1 MKMSVQWMAGNLK
14 NRIVLSA
21 GLVSYILLFFLR
33 IPLSRVIGD
42 AGVGLF
48 APAFE
53 IFLLTGLVVSF
64 AMSRAVSGIIRYR
77 IKRERFRNARKAFRT
92 AFLMNLTLGCLLAL
106 ISLFLSSW
114 IADILV
120 LEKLSRMALLA
131 ASPAIFLAAIV
142 GIFRGYFGGYGMNVI
157 VAHSQYFEK
166 LAMII
171 GAVFVGRTFYAY
183 GEKVAA
189 LKHLEA
195 HAYAYGALG
204 AMLGVM
210 LSQVVAILHLLL
222 CYVIYASALKGRPG
236 QDSSRRA
243 ETRFELQR
251 LLTVNLVPV
260 ALIAIISNLF
270 MLIDQRFFNYS
281 LNVTGQGEVRTAQWG
296 CYYGKLASL
305 LGMGAAFACLFVHGH
320 IGKIGSAYEREE
332 YRNMRE
338 RIGRVV
344 RNASIAAFPTAVYL
358 AALAK
363 PLAACCY
370 KKATA
375 QVSILANWLQKGAAL
390 IVLFVFCFLFGQL
403 LYQLRFVRELLLTA
417 AASLL
422 VHLLFVWVF
431 VRQLHMGVDGLLCAL
446 IFFFGCYTVCGFLLL
461 NRHAKYRMDWFSGI
475 LFPFA
480 AAAVS
485 GLVVYLI
492 AIAIVDLVGNAVTV
506 LIALLVG
513 LFFYIFLLML
523 LRVIGETELHEIP
536 LGFLFI
542 LLGRNIGIL

>member
-1 MKMSVQWMAGNLK
+1 MSVQWMAGNLK

-33 IPLSRVIGD
+33 IPLTRVIGD

-53 IFLLTGLVVSF
+53 IFILTTLVISF

-77 IKRERFRNARKAFRT
+77 VKRERFRNARKAFRT
-92 AFLMNLTLGCLLAL
+92 AFLMNLTLGGLLAL

-114 IADILV
+114 IANILV

-131 ASPAIFLAAIV
+131 ASPAIFLASFV

-166 LAMII
+166 LSMII
-171 GAVFVGRTFYAY
+171 GAVFIGKAFYAY

-189 LKHLEA
+189 LKHMEA

-210 LSQVVAILHLLL
+210 LSQIVAILHLLL
-222 CYVIYASALKGRPG
+222 CYVIYAGSLKGSPG

-251 LLTVNLVPV
+251 LLLVNLVPL
-260 ALIAIISNLF
+260 ALIAVISNLF

-281 LNVTGQGEVRTAQWG
+281 LNVTGQGEIRTAQWG
-296 CYYGKLASL
+296 CFYGKAAAL

-320 IGKIGSAYEREE
+320 IGKISSAYEREE
-332 YRNMRE
+332 YRSMRE
-338 RIGRVV
+338 RIGKSV
-344 RNASIAAFPTAVYL
+344 RNASIAAFPTAIYL

-370 KKATA
+370 GKATA
-375 QVSILANWLQKGAAL
+375 QITILAEWLPKGAAL
-390 IVLFVFCFLFGQL
+390 IVLFVFSFLFGQL
-403 LYQLRFVRELLLTA
+403 LYKLRFVRELILTA

-431 VRQLHMGVDGLLCAL
+431 VRQLHMGVDGLLCSL
-446 IFFFGCYTVCGFLLL
+446 ILFFGVYMVCAFLFL
-461 NRHAKYRMDWFSGI
+461 NRHVKYRMDWFVEMI
-475 LFPFA
+475 FPFA

-485 GLVVYLI
+485 GVVVYLLSI
-492 AIAIVDLVGNAVTV
+492 AVVDLVGNAVTM
-506 LIALLVG
+506 LIALFAGLV
-513 LFFYIFLLML
+513 LYIFLLML

>member
-1 MKMSVQWMAGNLK
+1 MSVQWIVGNLK

-21 GLVSYILLFFLR
+21 GLVSYIMLFFLR

-53 IFLLTGLVVSF
+53 VFILTTLVVSF
-64 AMSRAVSGIIRYR
+64 AMSRSVSGIIRYR
-77 IKRERFRNARKAFRT
+77 VKRERFRNARKAFRT
-92 AFLMNLTLGCLLAL
+92 AFLINLILGGLMAL
-106 ISLFLSSW
+106 ITLFLSLW

-120 LEKLSRMALLA
+120 LEPLCRMALLA
-131 ASPAIFLAAIV
+131 ASPAIFLASFV
-142 GIFRGYFGGYGMNVI
+142 GVFRGYFNGYGMNVI
-157 VAHSQYFEK
+157 VAHSQYIEK
-166 LAMII
+166 LFMII
-171 GAVFVGRTFYAY
+171 GAVFAGRAFYAY

-210 LSQVVAILHLLL
+210 LSQIVAILHLLF
-222 CYVIYASALKGRPG
+222 CYVIYASVLKGRPG
-236 QDSSRRA
+236 QDNSRRA

-251 LLTVNLVPV
+251 LLLANLVPP
-260 ALIAIISNLF
+260 ALIAVISNLYI
-270 MLIDQRFFNYS
+270 LVDQRFLNYC
-281 LNVTGQGEVRTAQWG
+281 LNVTEQGEVRTAQWG
-296 CYYGKLASL
+296 CYYGKLVPL

-338 RIGRVV
+338 RIGKVI
-344 RNASIAAFPTAVYL
+344 RNASIAAFPTAIYL

-363 PLAACCY
+363 PFASCCY
-370 KKATA
+370 GKATA
-375 QVSILANWLQKGAAL
+375 QVSVLAGWLQKGAAL

-403 LYQLRFVRELLLTA
+403 LYQLHFVKELLLTSA
-417 AASLL
+417 GAFV
-422 VHLLFVWVF
+422 VHLLLAWFLL
-431 VRQLHMGVDGLLCAL
+431 RKMHMGMDGLLCAL
-446 IFFFGCYTVCGFLLL
+446 ILFFGVYMVCAYVLL
-461 NRHAKYRMDWFSGI
+461 NRHVKFKMDWFSG
-475 LFPFA
+475 LAFPFA

-485 GLVVYLI
+485 GILVYLI
-492 AIAIVDLVGNAVTV
+492 AMALADLAGNALTI

-523 LRVIGETELHEIP
+523 LRVIGEAELHEIP

-542 LLGRNIGIL
+542 LLGRNIGVL

>member
-1 MKMSVQWMAGNLK
+1 MSVQWIVGNLK

-21 GLVSYILLFFLR
+21 GLVSYIMLFFLR

-53 IFLLTGLVVSF
+53 VFILTTLVVSF
-64 AMSRAVSGIIRYR
+64 AMSRSVSGIIRYR
-77 IKRERFRNARKAFRT
+77 VKRERFRNARKAFRT
-92 AFLMNLTLGCLLAL
+92 AFLMNLILGGLMAL
-106 ISLFLSSW
+106 ITLFLSLW

-120 LEKLSRMALLA
+120 LEPLCRMALLA
-131 ASPAIFLAAIV
+131 ASPAIFLASFV
-142 GIFRGYFGGYGMNVI
+142 GVFRGYFNGYGMNVI
-157 VAHSQYFEK
+157 VAHSQYIEK
-166 LAMII
+166 LFMLI
-171 GAVFVGRTFYAY
+171 GAVFAGRAFYAY

-210 LSQVVAILHLLL
+210 LSQIVAILHLLF
-222 CYVIYASALKGRPG
+222 CYVIYASVLKGRLG
-236 QDSSRRA
+236 QDNSRRA

-251 LLTVNLVPV
+251 LLLANLVPP
-260 ALIAIISNLF
+260 ALIAVISNLYI
-270 MLIDQRFFNYS
+270 LVDQRFLNYC
-281 LNVTGQGEVRTAQWG
+281 LNVTEQGEVRTAQWG
-296 CYYGKLASL
+296 CYYGKLVPL

-338 RIGRVV
+338 RIGKVI
-344 RNASIAAFPTAVYL
+344 RNASIAAFPTAIYL

-363 PLAACCY
+363 PFASCCY
-370 KKATA
+370 GKATA
-375 QVSILANWLQKGAAL
+375 QVSVLAGWLQKGAAL

-403 LYQLRFVRELLLTA
+403 LYQLHFVKELLLTSA
-417 AASLL
+417 GAFV
-422 VHLLFVWVF
+422 VHLLLAWFLL
-431 VRQLHMGVDGLLCAL
+431 RKMHMGMDGLLCAL
-446 IFFFGCYTVCGFLLL
+446 ILFFGVYMVCAYVLL
-461 NRHAKYRMDWFSGI
+461 NRHVKFKMDWFSG
-475 LFPFA
+475 LAFPFA

-485 GLVVYLI
+485 GILVYLI
-492 AIAIVDLVGNAVTV
+492 AMALADLAGNALTI

-523 LRVIGETELHEIP
+523 LRVIGEAELHEIP

-542 LLGRNIGIL
+542 LLGRNIGVL

>member
-1 MKMSVQWMAGNLK
+1 MSVQWIVGNLK

-21 GLVSYILLFFLR
+21 GLVSYIMLFFLR

-53 IFLLTGLVVSF
+53 VFILTTLVVSF
-64 AMSRAVSGIIRYR
+64 AMSRSVSGIIRYR
-77 IKRERFRNARKAFRT
+77 VKRERFRNARKAFRT
-92 AFLMNLTLGCLLAL
+92 AFLMNLILGGLMAL
-106 ISLFLSSW
+106 ITLFLSLW

-120 LEKLSRMALLA
+120 LEPLCRMALLA
-131 ASPAIFLAAIV
+131 ASPAIFLASFV
-142 GIFRGYFGGYGMNVI
+142 GVFRGYFNGYGMNVI
-157 VAHSQYFEK
+157 VAHSQYIEK
-166 LAMII
+166 LFMII
-171 GAVFVGRTFYAY
+171 GAVFAGRAFYAY

-210 LSQVVAILHLLL
+210 LSQIVAILHLLF
-222 CYVIYASALKGRPG
+222 CYVIYASVLKGRPG
-236 QDSSRRA
+236 QDNSRRA

-251 LLTVNLVPV
+251 LLLANLVPP
-260 ALIAIISNLF
+260 ALIAVISNLYI
-270 MLIDQRFFNYS
+270 LVDQRFLNYC
-281 LNVTGQGEVRTAQWG
+281 LNVTEQGEVRTAQWG
-296 CYYGKLASL
+296 CYYGKLVPL

-338 RIGRVV
+338 RIGKVI
-344 RNASIAAFPTAVYL
+344 RNASIAAFPTAIYL

-363 PLAACCY
+363 PFASCCY
-370 KKATA
+370 GKATA
-375 QVSILANWLQKGAAL
+375 QVSVLAGWLQKGAAL

-403 LYQLRFVRELLLTA
+403 LYQLHFVKELLLTSA
-417 AASLL
+417 GAFV
-422 VHLLFVWVF
+422 VHLLLAWFLL
-431 VRQLHMGVDGLLCAL
+431 RKMHMGMDGLLCAL
-446 IFFFGCYTVCGFLLL
+446 ILFFGVYMVCAYVLL
-461 NRHAKYRMDWFSGI
+461 NRHVKFKTDWFSG
-475 LFPFA
+475 LAFPFA

-485 GLVVYLI
+485 GILVYLI
-492 AIAIVDLVGNAVTV
+492 AMALTDLVGNALSI

-523 LRVIGETELHEIP
+523 LRVIGEAELHEIP

-542 LLGRNIGIL
+542 LLGRNIGVL

>member
-1 MKMSVQWMAGNLK
+1 MSVQWIVGNLK

-21 GLVSYILLFFLR
+21 GLVSYIMLFFLR

-53 IFLLTGLVVSF
+53 VFILTTLVVSF
-64 AMSRAVSGIIRYR
+64 AMSRSVSGIIRYR
-77 IKRERFRNARKAFRT
+77 VKRERFRNARKAFRT
-92 AFLMNLTLGCLLAL
+92 AFLMNLILGGLMAL
-106 ISLFLSSW
+106 ITLFLSLW

-120 LEKLSRMALLA
+120 LEPLCRMALLA
-131 ASPAIFLAAIV
+131 ASPAIFLASFV
-142 GIFRGYFGGYGMNVI
+142 GVFRGYFNGYGMNVI
-157 VAHSQYFEK
+157 VAHSQYIEK
-166 LAMII
+166 LFMII
-171 GAVFVGRTFYAY
+171 GAVFAGRAFYAY

-210 LSQVVAILHLLL
+210 LSQIVAILHLLF
-222 CYVIYASALKGRPG
+222 CYVIYASVLKGRLG
-236 QDSSRRA
+236 QDNSRRA

-251 LLTVNLVPV
+251 LLLANLVPP
-260 ALIAIISNLF
+260 ALIAVISNLYI
-270 MLIDQRFFNYS
+270 LVDQRFLNYC
-281 LNVTGQGEVRTAQWG
+281 LNVTEQGEVRTAQWG
-296 CYYGKLASL
+296 CYYGKLVPL

-338 RIGRVV
+338 RIGKVI
-344 RNASIAAFPTAVYL
+344 RNASIAAFPTAIYL

-363 PLAACCY
+363 PFASCCY
-370 KKATA
+370 GKATA
-375 QVSILANWLQKGAAL
+375 QVSVLAGWLQKGAAL

-403 LYQLRFVRELLLTA
+403 LYQLHFVKELLLTSA
-417 AASLL
+417 GAFV
-422 VHLLFVWVF
+422 VHLLLAWFLL
-431 VRQLHMGVDGLLCAL
+431 RKMHMGMDGLLCAL
-446 IFFFGCYTVCGFLLL
+446 ILFFGVYMVCAYVLL
-461 NRHAKYRMDWFSGI
+461 NRHVKFKMDWFSG
-475 LFPFA
+475 LAFPFA

-485 GLVVYLI
+485 GILVYLI
-492 AIAIVDLVGNAVTV
+492 AMALADLAGNALTI

-523 LRVIGETELHEIP
+523 LRVIGEAELHEIP

-542 LLGRNIGIL
+542 LLGRNIGVL

>member
-1 MKMSVQWMAGNLK
+1 MSVQWIVGNLK

-21 GLVSYILLFFLR
+21 GLVSYIMLFFLR

-53 IFLLTGLVVSF
+53 VFILTTLVVSF
-64 AMSRAVSGIIRYR
+64 AMSRSVSGIIRYR
-77 IKRERFRNARKAFRT
+77 VKRERFRNARKAFRT
-92 AFLMNLTLGCLLAL
+92 AFLMNLILGGLMAL
-106 ISLFLSSW
+106 ITLFLSLW

-120 LEKLSRMALLA
+120 LEPLCRMALLA
-131 ASPAIFLAAIV
+131 ASPAIFLASFV
-142 GIFRGYFGGYGMNVI
+142 GVFRGYFNGYGMNVI
-157 VAHSQYFEK
+157 VAHSQYIEK
-166 LAMII
+166 LFMLI
-171 GAVFVGRTFYAY
+171 GAVFAGRAFYAY

-210 LSQVVAILHLLL
+210 LSQIVAILHLLF
-222 CYVIYASALKGRPG
+222 CYVIYASVLKGRPG
-236 QDSSRRA
+236 QDNSRRA

-251 LLTVNLVPV
+251 LLLANLVPP
-260 ALIAIISNLF
+260 ALIAVISNLYI
-270 MLIDQRFFNYS
+270 LVDQRFLNYC
-281 LNVTGQGEVRTAQWG
+281 LNVTEQGEVRTAQWG
-296 CYYGKLASL
+296 CYYGKLVPL

-338 RIGRVV
+338 RIGKVI
-344 RNASIAAFPTAVYL
+344 RNASIAAFPTAIYL

-363 PLAACCY
+363 PFASCCY
-370 KKATA
+370 GKATA
-375 QVSILANWLQKGAAL
+375 QVSVLAGWLQKGAAL

-403 LYQLRFVRELLLTA
+403 LYQLHFVKELLLTSA
-417 AASLL
+417 GAFV
-422 VHLLFVWVF
+422 VHLLLAWFLL
-431 VRQLHMGVDGLLCAL
+431 RKMHMGMDGLLCAL
-446 IFFFGCYTVCGFLLL
+446 ILFFGVYMVCAYVLL
-461 NRHAKYRMDWFSGI
+461 NRHVKFKMDWFSG
-475 LFPFA
+475 LAFPFA

-485 GLVVYLI
+485 GILVYLI
-492 AIAIVDLVGNAVTV
+492 AMALADLAGNALTI

-523 LRVIGETELHEIP
+523 LRVIGEAELHEIP

-542 LLGRNIGIL
+542 LLGRNIGVL

>member
-1 MKMSVQWMAGNLK
+1 MSVQWMAGNLK
-14 NRIVLSA
+14 NRMVFSA
-21 GLVSYILLFFLR
+21 ELVSYILLFFLR

-53 IFLLTGLVVSF
+53 VFILTTLVITF
-64 AMSRAVSGIIRYR
+64 AMSRAISGIIRYR
-77 IKRERFRNARKAFRT
+77 VKRERFRNARKAFRT
-92 AFLMNLTLGCLLAL
+92 AFLMNLTLGGILAL
-106 ISLFLSSW
+106 FSLFLSFW

-120 LEKLSRMALLA
+120 LEQLSRMAILA
-131 ASPAIFLAAIV
+131 AVPSIFLAAIV
-142 GIFRGYFGGYGMNVI
+142 GIFRGYFNGYGMTVI

-166 LAMII
+166 IAMII
-171 GAVFVGRTFYAY
+171 GAVFVGRVFYAY

-210 LSQVVAILHLLL
+210 ISQVIAILHLLL
-222 CYVIYASALKGRPG
+222 CYIIYAGALNGRHG
-236 QDSSRRA
+236 QDNSRRA

-251 LLTVNLVPV
+251 LLLVNLLPLALV
-260 ALIAIISNLF
+260 AVLSNLF

-281 LNVTGQGEVRTAQWG
+281 LNVSGQGEVRTAQWG
-296 CYYGKLASL
+296 CYYGKFAAL

-320 IGKIGSAYEREE
+320 IGKIGRAYEHEE
-332 YRNMRE
+332 YRSMRE
-338 RIGRVV
+338 QIGRAV
-344 RNASIAAFPTAVYL
+344 RNTSIAAFPIAVFL

-363 PLAACCY
+363 PLAGCCY
-370 KKATA
+370 GRATA
-375 QVSILANWLQKGAAL
+375 QITVLAGWLQKGVAL
-390 IVLFVFCFLFGQL
+390 IILFAFSFLFGQL
-403 LYQLRFVRELLLTA
+403 LYQLRFVRELFLTV

-422 VHLLFVWVF
+422 IHLLFVWVF
-431 VRQLHMGVDGLLCAL
+431 MRQMHMGVDGLLCAL
-446 IFFFGCYTVCGFLLL
+446 ILFYGIYMVCGFLLM
-461 NRHAKYRMDWFSGI
+461 NRHIKYRIDWFSGV

-485 GLVVYLI
+485 GVAVYLI
-492 AIAIVDLVGNAVTV
+492 AIAVVDLVGNVVTL
-506 LIALLVG
+506 LIALFVG
-513 LFFYIFLLML
+513 LLFYIFLLML

>member
-1 MKMSVQWMAGNLK
+1 MSVQWIVGNLK

-21 GLVSYILLFFLR
+21 GLVSYIMLFFLR

-53 IFLLTGLVVSF
+53 VFILTTLVVSF
-64 AMSRAVSGIIRYR
+64 AMSRSVSGIIRYR
-77 IKRERFRNARKAFRT
+77 VKRERFRNARKAFRT
-92 AFLMNLTLGCLLAL
+92 AFLMNLILGGLMAL
-106 ISLFLSSW
+106 ITLFLSLW

-120 LEKLSRMALLA
+120 LEPLCRMALLA
-131 ASPAIFLAAIV
+131 ASPAIFLASFV
-142 GIFRGYFGGYGMNVI
+142 GVFRGYFNGYGMNVI
-157 VAHSQYFEK
+157 VAHSQYIEK
-166 LAMII
+166 LFMII
-171 GAVFVGRTFYAY
+171 GAVFAGRAFYAY

-210 LSQVVAILHLLL
+210 LSQIVAILHLLF
-222 CYVIYASALKGRPG
+222 CYVIYASVLKGRPG
-236 QDSSRRA
+236 QDNSRRA

-251 LLTVNLVPV
+251 LLLANLVPP
-260 ALIAIISNLF
+260 ALIAVISNLYI
-270 MLIDQRFFNYS
+270 LVDQRFLNYC
-281 LNVTGQGEVRTAQWG
+281 LNVTEQGEVRTAQWG
-296 CYYGKLASL
+296 CYYGKLVPL

-338 RIGRVV
+338 RIGKVI
-344 RNASIAAFPTAVYL
+344 RNASIAAFPTAIYL

-363 PLAACCY
+363 PFASCCY
-370 KKATA
+370 GKATA
-375 QVSILANWLQKGAAL
+375 QVSVLAGWLQKGAAL

-403 LYQLRFVRELLLTA
+403 LYQLHFVKELLLTA
-417 AASLL
+417 AGAFV
-422 VHLLFVWVF
+422 VHLLLAWFLL
-431 VRQLHMGVDGLLCAL
+431 RKMHMGMDGLLCAL
-446 IFFFGCYTVCGFLLL
+446 ILFFGVYMVCAYVLL
-461 NRHAKYRMDWFSGI
+461 NRHVKFKMDWFSG
-475 LFPFA
+475 LAFPFA

-485 GLVVYLI
+485 GILVYLI
-492 AIAIVDLVGNAVTV
+492 AMALADLAGNALTI

-523 LRVIGETELHEIP
+523 LRVIGEAELHEIP

-542 LLGRNIGIL
+542 LLGRNIGVL

>member
-1 MKMSVQWMAGNLK
+1 MAGNLK
-14 NRIVLSA
+14 NRIVFSA
-21 GLVSYILLFFLR
+21 GLMSYILLFFLR

-53 IFLLTGLVVSF
+53 IFILTTLVISF

-77 IKRERFRNARKAFRT
+77 VKRDRYRNARKAFRT
-92 AFLMNLTLGCLLAL
+92 AFLMNLILGGMLAL
-106 ISLFLSSW
+106 FVLFLSSW

-120 LEKLSRMALLA
+120 LEKLSRMAILA
-131 ASPAIFLAAIV
+131 AVPAIFLAAFV
-142 GIFRGYFGGYGMNVI
+142 GIFRGYFGGHGMQVI
-157 VAHSQYFEK
+157 VAHSQYIEK
-166 LAMII
+166 LTMII
-171 GAVFVGRTFYAY
+171 GAVFVGRAFYAY
-183 GEKVAA
+183 GEKVAS

-210 LSQVVAILHLLL
+210 ISQIIAILHLLV
-222 CYVIYASALKGRPG
+222 CYVIYAGALNGRRG
-236 QDSSRRA
+236 QDNSRRA

-251 LLTVNLVPV
+251 LLLVNLIPL
-260 ALIAIISNLF
+260 ALIAVLSNLL
-270 MLIDQRFFNYS
+270 MLVDQRFLNYS

-296 CYYGKLASL
+296 CFYGKFISL

-332 YRNMRE
+332 YRGMRE
-338 RIGRVV
+338 RIGKVV
-344 RNASIAAFPTAVYL
+344 RNASIAAFPTAIFL

-363 PLAACCY
+363 PLASCCY
-370 KKATA
+370 GKATA
-375 QVSILANWLQKGAAL
+375 QISVLTGWLQKGAAL
-390 IVLFVFCFLFGQL
+390 IVLFAFCFLFGQL
-403 LYQLRFVRELLLTA
+403 LYQMRFVKELFLTA

-422 VHLLFVWVF
+422 VHLLFAWVF
-431 VRQLHMGVDGLLCAL
+431 VRQMRMGVEGLLCAL
-446 IFFFGCYTVCGFLLL
+446 ILFFGVYMVCGFLLL
-461 NRHAKYRMDWFSGI
+461 DRHVKYRMDWFSGV

-485 GLVVYLI
+485 GVVVYLI
-492 AIAIVDLVGNAVTV
+492 TMAVLDLVGNLLTI
-506 LIALLVG
+506 LIALFVG
-513 LFFYIFLLML
+513 LVFYIFLLML

-542 LLGRNIGIL
+542 ILGRNIGIL

>member
-1 MKMSVQWMAGNLK
+1 MAGNLK
-14 NRIVLSA
+14 NRIVFSA
-21 GLVSYILLFFLR
+21 GLMSYILLFFLR

-53 IFLLTGLVVSF
+53 IFILTTLVISF

-77 IKRERFRNARKAFRT
+77 VKRDRYRNARKAFRT
-92 AFLMNLTLGCLLAL
+92 AFLMNLILGGMLAL
-106 ISLFLSSW
+106 FVLFLSSW

-120 LEKLSRMALLA
+120 LEKLSRMVILA
-131 ASPAIFLAAIV
+131 AVPAIFLAAFV
-142 GIFRGYFGGYGMNVI
+142 GIFRGYFGGHGMQVI
-157 VAHSQYFEK
+157 VAHSQYIEK
-166 LAMII
+166 LTMII
-171 GAVFVGRTFYAY
+171 GAVFVGRAFYAY

-210 LSQVVAILHLLL
+210 ISQIIAILHLLV
-222 CYVIYASALKGRPG
+222 CYVIYAGALNGRRG
-236 QDSSRRA
+236 QDNSRRA

-251 LLTVNLVPV
+251 LLLVNLIPL
-260 ALIAIISNLF
+260 ALIAVLSNLL
-270 MLIDQRFFNYS
+270 MLVDQRFWNYS

-296 CYYGKLASL
+296 CFYGKFISL

-332 YRNMRE
+332 YRGMRE
-338 RIGRVV
+338 RIGKVV
-344 RNASIAAFPTAVYL
+344 RNASIAAFPTAIFL

-363 PLAACCY
+363 PLASCCY
-370 KKATA
+370 GKATA
-375 QVSILANWLQKGAAL
+375 QISVLTGWLQKGAAL
-390 IVLFVFCFLFGQL
+390 IVLFAFCFLFGQL
-403 LYQLRFVRELLLTA
+403 LYQLRFVKELFLTA

-422 VHLLFVWVF
+422 VHLLFAWVF
-431 VRQLHMGVDGLLCAL
+431 VRQMRMGVEGLLCAL
-446 IFFFGCYTVCGFLLL
+446 ILFFGVYMVCGFLLL
-461 NRHAKYRMDWFSGI
+461 NRHVKYRMDWFSGV

-485 GLVVYLI
+485 GVVVYLI
-492 AIAIVDLVGNAVTV
+492 TMAVLDLVGNLLTI
-506 LIALLVG
+506 LIALFVG
-513 LFFYIFLLML
+513 LVFYIFLLML

-542 LLGRNIGIL
+542 ILGRNIGIL